1 MHFYVFAGIFAV
13 QDNLGG
19 TAAAASAAAASAS
32 FFTFFMMAAASILIT
47 VTVMAALMASTMMIM
62 VIAFGV
68 GDILQYDILRSLIVE
83 LIVSAPDQEQL
94 SAYQGIL
101 SFCAIFRPLSSA
113 ADILGISSN
122 IIEYFLYF
130 LCHGKPQRAV
140 RLGGEMDTVDR

>member
-1 MHFYVFAGIFAV
+1 MV
-13 QDNLGG
+13 
-19 TAAAASAAAASAS
+19 AAAAFIAFLVAAVETLA
-32 FFTFFMMAAASILIT
+32 
-47 VTVMAALMASTMMIM
+47 VVMAALMASTMMIM

-68 GDILQYDILRSLIVE
+68 GVILQYDILRSLIVE
-83 LIVSAPDQEQL
+83 RIVSAPDQELL

-130 LCHGKPQRAV
+130 LRHGQTQSFV
-140 RLGGEMDTVDR
+140 RLRGEMDTVNR